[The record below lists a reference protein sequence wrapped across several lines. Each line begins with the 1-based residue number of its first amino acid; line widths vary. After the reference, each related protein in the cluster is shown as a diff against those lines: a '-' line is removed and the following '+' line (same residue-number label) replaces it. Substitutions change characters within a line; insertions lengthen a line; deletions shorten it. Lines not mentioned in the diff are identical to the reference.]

1 MPDSQTSTTE
11 LVTQYSSQLA
21 SDLARNVQEQDR
33 IRSEIDQLQGRLL
46 ALQHDHSVLA
56 TMQQA
61 LESGIPMQQAAAS
74 KGRRGAGTDHDY
86 GLPGGSA
93 GPRRR
98 QNKPTLVALIRAY
111 LAQQS
116 EPSSAAE
123 IAAAL
128 GEAHPD
134 RVIKT
139 TVVRTTLEGLVARS
153 AAQRLKQGHSVF
165 YAALE
170 PTDEEKTARE
180 GGEEQGAASG
190 GRASSK
196 D

>member
-21 SDLARNVQEQDR
+21 GDLERNVQEQDR

-61 LESGIPMQQAAAS
+61 LESGIPMQQAPAS
-74 KGRRGAGTDHDY
+74 TGGRSAGSDHDY

-98 QNKPTLVALIRAY
+98 QSKPTLVALIRAY

-165 YAALE
+165 YAARE
-170 PTDEEKTARE
+170 PADEEDTARE
-180 GGEEQGAASG
+180 GREKQTA
-190 GRASSK
+190 RPASSK

>member
-1 MPDSQTSTTE
+1 MPDPQTSTTE

-21 SDLARNVQEQDR
+21 SDLERNVQEQDR
-33 IRSEIDQLQGRLL
+33 IRSEIDELQGRLL

-61 LESGIPMQQAAAS
+61 LESGIPVQQAPAS
-74 KGRRGAGTDHDY
+74 TGRRSAGTDYDY

-128 GEAHPD
+128 SEAHPD
-134 RVIKT
+134 RIIKT

-153 AAQRLKQGHSVF
+153 TAQRLKQGHSVF

-170 PTDEEKTARE
+170 PTDKKKTARE
-180 GGEEQGAASG
+180 GREKQAAASA